1 MVNFPESRPFSIS
14 VRQGVDPV
22 RALILLPLPPA
33 PPPHPNLTA
42 QSKVGGCAQLIFDAR
57 GGPSQPLLALAL
69 SLFSPCILK
78 KQNFFQHGK
87 NYFKYILYLSNV
99 YAS

>member
-57 GGPSQPLLALAL
+57 GGPSQPLLAFEASSRSL
-69 SLFSPCILK
+69 SLLPLHFQETKLFSTW
-78 KQNFFQHGK
+78 
-87 NYFKYILYLSNV
+87 
-99 YAS
+99 